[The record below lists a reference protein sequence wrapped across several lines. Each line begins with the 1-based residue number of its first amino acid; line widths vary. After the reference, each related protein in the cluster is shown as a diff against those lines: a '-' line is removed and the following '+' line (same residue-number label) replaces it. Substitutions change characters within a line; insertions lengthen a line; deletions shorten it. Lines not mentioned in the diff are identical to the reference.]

1 MGEDPTLITTRRSG
15 RFHRPE
21 RAAHLLGR
29 PSLLRSHREKKVA
42 RRTMRSG
49 GPRGLLQ
56 KLAGATEKVGGNLL
70 PRSALRSPGLALA
83 PLVPTLP
90 STPTSMKSMTYE
102 PRPPAGMISGLQ
114 PSFRTEKTR

>member
-21 RAAHLLGR
+21 RAAHLLRR

-83 PLVPTLP
+83 PLVPTP
-90 STPTSMKSMTYE
+90 SVHPNLNE
-102 PRPPAGMISGLQ
+102 INDL
-114 PSFRTEKTR
+114 RTEAPSGDDFRPATVFQN